1 MSDTIE
7 TTSPPH
13 KEDKS
18 NISLSASAKLAAS
31 SLAKQQEEDDKIEWS
46 SEHEGILID
55 WADKALCL
63 RWLHAKSNSHYSRL
77 NAIYTVPVI
86 IMSTL
91 TGTANFALDRFPT
104 DYQGIATIS
113 IGSVNIIAG
122 IITTISQFLKIA
134 ELNEAHRASAVSWS
148 KLYRNIKL
156 ELAKAPRERKKVIH
170 MLNSSKEE
178 YDRLMETS
186 PSISEKFIKL
196 FKETF
201 SGVTTN
207 KYGKTQVSSIDKQ
220 NMFNSLNKP
229 EVCDF
234 IESTANSLYKAPP
247 PPVPQEY
254 TTDDSN
260 DDDFPSIMSSND
272 ANRPPS
278 EEEMHKREIKQELRH
293 QQQQVQDFNN
303 RFQKEKQRKP
313 TVEEVSNNFDNLIPL
328 NIIVSVIEDVN
339 VYNHFKMSSKESFI
353 NENSMV

>member
-1 MSDTIE
+1 MSVNIE
-7 TTSPPH
+7 TTSSPH

-31 SLAKQQEEDDKIEWS
+31 SLSKQQEEDDKIEWS

-77 NAIYTVPVI
+77 NALYTVPVI

-91 TGTANFALDRFPT
+91 TGTANFALDRFPK

-196 FKETF
+196 FKVTF

-234 IESTANSLYKAPP
+234 IESTSNSLYKAPP
-247 PPVPQEY
+247 PPIPQEY
-254 TTDDSN
+254 TDLNN
-260 DDDFPSIMSSND
+260 DDDLPSIMSSTEI
-272 ANRPPS
+272 NRPPS
-278 EEEMHKREIKQELRH
+278 EEEMHRRELKQELRH

-339 VYNHFKMSSKESFI
+339 VYNHFKMASKESFI
-353 NENSMV
+353 NENSIV